1 MHDSAFAAKPSP
13 ITVRSDRMPV
23 DVIVLYRPPAD
34 PEAFGRHY
42 RTVHVPLVHAM
53 PGLEAFE
60 VSDGPV
66 DTQGGDPV
74 HFVARLRFA
83 SQADLEASLASPE
96 GQAAVGDLANF
107 ADAGAI
113 VVTTGVV
120 AP

>member
-1 MHDSAFAAKPSP
+1 
-13 ITVRSDRMPV
+13 MPV

-42 RTVHVPLVHAM
+42 HTVHVPLVHAM
-53 PGLEAFE
+53 PHLVAFE

-74 HFVARLRFA
+74 HFVARLRYDSKA
-83 SQADLEASLASPE
+83 ELDASLASPE

-107 ADAGAI
+107 ADGGAI
-113 VVTTGVV
+113 LVTTEVV